1 VTGSER
7 DGDDDPSGN
16 GLAGNRPAAVNPD
29 DDYSIEALGAWPRW
43 RRSRPFWGGLLVLL
57 AGTEML
63 LSERAPVPVVIHVG
77 MQGLAGYLVPTI
89 LLLCGLLIL
98 FSPAQRTFY
107 SVLAVL
113 LSLGS
118 WVTSN
123 LGGFFVGMAAGVV
136 GGSLA
141 FAWTRLSD
149 HVPAAQPRPVP
160 RREQLAPRREQPA
173 GIDLL
178 LRDPDEDAP
187 PGEPAGHQQAPG
199 EDTKPLRD
207 KPPLRD
213 EPPVRADVPS
223 LDEPPIRIDVPSPE
237 EPPMRQDAEA
247 AGSKAAG
254 TKPAGLNTGDHQPGE
269 QPPGDHEPGDQAP
282 PGSGPGA
289 RRGWPAGPLGSACL

>member
-1 VTGSER
+1 MTGSER
-7 DGDDDPSGN
+7 DGDDPASH
-16 GLAGNRPAAVNPD
+16 GLASNRQATVDQD
-29 DDYSIEALGAWPRW
+29 DDYSIESLGPWPRW

-57 AGTEML
+57 AGTEIL

-123 LGGFFVGMAAGVV
+123 LGGFFVGMALGVV

-149 HVPAAQPRPVP
+149 NVPARQLESAP
-160 RREQLAPRREQPA
+160 RREQLPPRLDQPA
-173 GIDLL
+173 ALDLL
-178 LRDPDEDAP
+178 LGDPEEDDEDSRP
-187 PGEPAGHQQAPG
+187 R
-199 EDTKPLRD
+199 RD

-213 EPPVRADVPS
+213 EPPVLADVPDA
-223 LDEPPIRIDVPSPE
+223 DEPPIRIDVPSPE
-237 EPPMRQDAEA
+237 EPPLRQDAEA
-247 AGSKAAG
+247 
-254 TKPAGLNTGDHQPGE
+254 GDQ
-269 QPPGDHEPGDQAP
+269 EPGDETP
-282 PGSGPGA
+282 PGGGPGA
-289 RRGWPAGPLGSACL
+289 RRGRPAGPLGPACL

>member
-7 DGDDDPSGN
+7 DGDDNPAGH
-16 GLAGNRPAAVNPD
+16 GLAGYGQATAGPD

-43 RRSRPFWGGLLVLL
+43 RRGRPFWGGLLVVL
-57 AGTEML
+57 AGAEIL

-77 MQGLAGYLVPTI
+77 MQGLTGYLVPAI

-107 SVLAVL
+107 SILAVL

-123 LGGFFVGMAAGVV
+123 LGGFFVGMALGLV

-149 HVPAAQPRPVP
+149 TAPAPQLTAVP
-160 RREQLAPRREQPA
+160 RREQLAPRRDQPA
-173 GIDLL
+173 GIELL
-178 LRDPDEDAP
+178 LGDPEEDAL
-187 PGEPAGHQQAPG
+187 PGEEPAARQRSGQRSPD
-199 EDTKPLRD
+199 EDTKPIRNE
-207 KPPLRD
+207 PPPRD
-213 EPPVRADVPS
+213 EPPVRADVP
-223 LDEPPIRIDVPSPE
+223 DEPPIRIDVPIPD
-237 EPPMRQDAEA
+237 EPRQRQDAEA
-247 AGSKAAG
+247 ADIKAPDRKAG
-254 TKPAGLNTGDHQPGE
+254 DRTT
-269 QPPGDHEPGDQAP
+269 GDHEPGDHETGDQTP
-282 PGSGPGA
+282 PGGGPGA